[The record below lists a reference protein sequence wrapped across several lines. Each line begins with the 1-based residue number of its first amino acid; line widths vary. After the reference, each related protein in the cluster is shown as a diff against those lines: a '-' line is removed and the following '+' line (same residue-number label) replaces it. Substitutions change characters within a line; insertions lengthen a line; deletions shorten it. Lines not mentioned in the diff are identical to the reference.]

1 MIKTSC
7 IQVTRSHNTP
17 NFSTITNRLYVH
29 DKNIMYPSYP
39 IPQHPKLFFLQ
50 LLIGYMFMIKTSC
63 IQVTRSHNTPNFSTI
78 TNRLYVH
85 DKNIMYPSYPI
96 PQHPKLFYNY

>member
-39 IPQHPKLFFLQ
+39 IPQHPKLFF
-50 LLIGYMFMIKTSC
+50 
-63 IQVTRSHNTPNFSTI
+63 STI